1 MTEGEYMGESVDRL
15 PKLTTDQRAAAL
27 AKAIEARRERAAAKG
42 AVRAGTVKPAE
53 ILESTE
59 APYSKI
65 RVFEFLTAC
74 PGIGA
79 VTARKIIVA
88 LGVSEGRRLRGL
100 GPRQKSRLAEVVTA
114 IANGEPATS
123 AIRRTIGG

>member
-42 AVRAGTVKPAE
+42 
-53 ILESTE
+53 
-59 APYSKI
+59 
-65 RVFEFLTAC
+65 
-74 PGIGA
+74 
-79 VTARKIIVA
+79 
-88 LGVSEGRRLRGL
+88 
-100 GPRQKSRLAEVVTA
+100 
-114 IANGEPATS
+114 EPATS

>member
-27 AKAIEARRERAAAKG
+27 AKAIEARRERAVAKG

-59 APYSKI
+59 APYSKM